1 MSKKQQSNDSQ
12 PQEIVSEH
20 TETTHSTE
28 AAPAAERRKTPL
40 EMVRERQAAM
50 RGVKSGAGRAA
61 TKSEMATQQGAS
73 KPPQITRKAG

>member
-1 MSKKQQSNDSQ
+1 MPNKKQSA
-12 PQEIVSEH
+12 SE
-20 TETTHSTE
+20 TLETSPEDSTE
-28 AAPAAERRKTPL
+28 DAPAESRKKTPL

-50 RGVKSGAGRAA
+50 RGVKAGAGRAA